1 MGFRSAALLYAQ
13 PVLPFRYV
21 FPDAEINPYWTLD
34 DKYKELRKQAE
45 KFSYRKAV
53 ANTKRKNLDNC
64 TDEVE
69 DLFRKIF
76 RVDQEKRITFSEIR
90 QHPVFA
96 AFFPKPSPESK
107 ILYQTKFKSSFLAK
121 GKMKNKLQEKASELA
136 KERLGIPSSICIEE
150 G

>member
-1 MGFRSAALLYAQ
+1 MGIWCLAILHAQ
-13 PVLPFRYV
+13 SYLSLRY
-21 FPDAEINPYWTLD
+21 PISHKDINPYWTLD

-53 ANTKRKNLDNC
+53 ANTKRKNLENC

-76 RVDQEKRITFSEIR
+76 RIDQEKRITFSEIR

-96 AFFPKPSPESK
+96 AYFPKPSP
-107 ILYQTKFKSSFLAK
+107 
-121 GKMKNKLQEKASELA
+121 
-136 KERLGIPSSICIEE
+136 
-150 G
+150 